1 MVQNLQAHID
11 AARQRP
17 VMFLGSLNHN
27 GVVNLIK
34 LVMDDLPPA
43 DIPQLK
49 ATFEFFPENRVRVQ
63 FENIHLGRLSS
74 LLQPQA
80 AEEGSQQYNL
90 ALVALAAYSK
100 HMSIL
105 VNYPHASG
113 AFVGGEGKLEIS
125 TSDSVALPA
134 NSNLLEFTIDPAI
147 FGQLEVSYAFVN
159 IFLKQ
164 FAYLYPGIHIVSIEK
179 RGALQQR
186 IFYYPK
192 GVSEQ
197 LHETFAALGQTVVS
211 MDLQTEIGENQYQMS
226 IAYPVR
232 VPKNLPPIRSYA
244 NSETTFEGGSLQ
256 TGVMKGFRMA
266 IKEIAGRQPGK
277 LKAGRKRIEPF
288 IQAIAAIRGH
298 NLSYEDAFK
307 TSLDMKE
314 VKKKIRHYVFMETL
328 TWYDAHPEELK
339 TLIEW
344 LKTKQ

>member
-17 VMFLGSLNHN
+17 SQFLGSLNHN
-27 GVVNLIK
+27 GVVNIIK
-34 LVMDDLPPA
+34 FVMDDLPPA

-49 ATFEFFPENRVRVQ
+49 ATFEFFPENRVRAQ
-63 FENIHLGRLSS
+63 FENIHLGRLSA
-74 LLQPQA
+74 LLHPQA
-80 AEEGSQQYNL
+80 DADAQHYNL
-90 ALVALAAYSK
+90 ALVSLAAYSK
-100 HMSIL
+100 ALKIL
-105 VNYPHASG
+105 VNYPQATG
-113 AFVGGEGKLEIS
+113 AFVGGEGKLEIN
-125 TSDSVALPA
+125 TSDTVELPA
-134 NSNLLEFTIDPAI
+134 NSSLLEFTIDPAI

-164 FAYLYPGIHIVSIEK
+164 FAYLYPGIHITSVEK

-186 IFYYPK
+186 IFYYPQ

-197 LHETFAALGQTVVS
+197 LHETFAALGQSVVS
-211 MDLQTEIGENQYQMS
+211 MDLRTEIDENRYQVS

-232 VPKNLPPIRSYA
+232 VPKNLPPIRTYA

-277 LKAGRKRIEPF
+277 LKAGRKRIEPY

-298 NLSYEDAFK
+298 NLSYDDAFK

-314 VKKKIRHYVFMETL
+314 VKKKIRHYVFMQTL
-328 TWYDAHPEELK
+328 AWYEAHPEELMA
-339 TLIEW
+339 LVDW